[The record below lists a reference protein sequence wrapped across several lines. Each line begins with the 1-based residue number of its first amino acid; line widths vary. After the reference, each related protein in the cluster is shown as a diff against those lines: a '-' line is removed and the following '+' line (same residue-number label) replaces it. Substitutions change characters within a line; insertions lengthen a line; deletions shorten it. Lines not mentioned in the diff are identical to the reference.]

1 MYVSLLFFVL
11 EKIDKVVENE
21 YNILIYKYYK
31 QMDKTKIIKMV
42 ASVFH
47 EEWRKNRL
55 QNGGKYE
62 PMIEK
67 SEDKERNNKNW
78 TDLVDI
84 ANTKFE
90 DLPSNWK
97 RENLEAAKVAVEL
110 VYQKV
115 IAWEDIT
122 PEMVEELSSVVH
134 EVWMKRNSW
143 KKENRPHLFVPYS
156 ELSEEE
162 KAKDRDQILQAI
174 EIIKSEK

>member
-1 MYVSLLFFVL
+1 
-11 EKIDKVVENE
+11 
-21 YNILIYKYYK
+21 
-31 QMDKTKIIKMV
+31 MDKTKIIKMV
-42 ASVFH
+42 ASIFH

-55 QNGGKYE
+55 QNDSKYE

-67 SEDKERNNKNW
+67 SEDKERNNKYW

-90 DLPSNWK
+90 DLPSNWQY
-97 RENLEAAKVAVEL
+97 ENLKVARVVIDL
-110 VYQKV
+110 VYDKIV
-115 IAWEDIT
+115 AGEEIT
-122 PEMVEELSSVVH
+122 PEMVEEMSSVVH
-134 EVWMKRNSW
+134 EAWMKRKKK

-156 ELSEEE
+156 ELPEEE